1 MSARGSDS
9 CNYGLTYN
17 CINHFENQKTF
28 NDGYHI
34 IHHIKSVRSAT
45 LGNNTCLLLTRVPL
59 RVRPGLHWTQLPTE
73 FENTLAKHADEGAL
87 TFTAHFFEIGLWT
100 FTGTTNARFAALR
113 ANLRALLAA
122 DASAFAQQG
131 GSTCFASRQ
140 CTCCEKARS
149 RECPPLRTSQPASG

>member
-1 MSARGSDS
+1 MLVVDS
-9 CNYGLTYN
+9 CAL
-17 CINHFENQKTF
+17 C
-28 NDGYHI
+28 
-34 IHHIKSVRSAT
+34 
-45 LGNNTCLLLTRVPL
+45 
-59 RVRPGLHWTQLPTE
+59 VRPGLHWTQLPTE

-131 GSTCFASRQ
+131 GSTCCASRQ

-149 RECPPLRTSQPASG
+149 RECPPFRTSLPAPG

>member
-122 DASAFAQQG
+122 DASAFCATG
-131 GSTCFASRQ
+131 RFDLLCKSAVHLLREG
-140 CTCCEKARS
+140 EK
-149 RECPPLRTSQPASG
+149 P